1 MKARPAKKK
10 PLTRGA
16 PVVDGVLRAT
26 IEALAEGGYGALTI
40 DEVASRAQVNK
51 TTIYRRWPTKADLVR
66 AALKLMAQ
74 SKLQFEETGSLR
86 GDLLALGRRMIIA
99 ASSPIGCSMIRMLVG
114 DGEQPELLEIMLSL
128 RADHEQVPRRLM
140 EQAIARG
147 ELAADIDPLMLPGT
161 MIGTIHHMIF
171 MRRET
176 IGEEFL
182 EKLVDLLLQGALP
195 RAAPSKPKSPARQP
209 KAKPKTK

>member
-1 MKARPAKKK
+1 MKTVRPSSKKKK

-26 IEALAEGGYGALTI
+26 IEALADMGYGALTI

-51 TTIYRRWPTKADLVR
+51 TTIYRRWPTKPDLVR
-66 AALKLMAQ
+66 AALRLMAQ
-74 SKLQFEETGSLR
+74 SKMQFEETGSLR
-86 GDLLALGRRMIIA
+86 GDLLALGRRMVVA
-99 ASSPIGCSMIRMLVG
+99 ASSPIGCSMIRMLIG

-128 RADHEQVPRRLM
+128 RSEHEQVPRRVV

-147 ELAADIDPLMLPGT
+147 ELPADTDPLLLPGT

-182 EKLVDLLLQGALP
+182 VKLVDLLMMGAVP
-195 RAAPSKPKSPARQP
+195 RAKPAARAKKS
-209 KAKPKTK
+209 